1 MRPPNI
7 VPYIKRA
14 FLTPTELTVTTLVAV
29 VYAAVFISSIL
40 VYETVPALPTPHRQR
55 ELGLDIRQAW
65 GDLQKITRVPHPYN
79 SHSNSEVRDYLLHR
93 LRSISHDYPSVE
105 IADDQI
111 SNGTYF
117 GRDQVV
123 YFEGDNLLVKIEGQD
138 PALPAVLFSAHFDS
152 VSTGLGATDDGMGVV
167 TLLQLVQYYGR
178 NKPKRTVIFNINN
191 GEEDWLNG
199 AHAFLDH
206 PWSTLPK
213 TFLNLEGAGNGGRPI
228 LFRTSSF
235 DVTTAFRA
243 VSRPHGSSL
252 SNDAFK
258 RGLIRSGT
266 DFSVYEEAGMR
277 GLDLAFYRRR
287 ARYHTVFD
295 SAAWLGN
302 QNSLWL
308 MMESA
313 LEAGNVLVSASSSS
327 KPVEAVYFDIYGSSM
342 AVISRQGML
351 ALNIILLILGPFF
364 VVTVVM
370 TSPERHTG
378 LINRLKENKKVWIH
392 APARLAVTLVATLG
406 LAAVF
411 GATNKYVIYSSSY
424 VVAASLISIAIL
436 AVIIPAKILSYYFP
450 SPDPLLTTANHAV
463 FTLFWWLVLC
473 VATGAL
479 NQNHLSGFYYATF
492 AYAGQLFSL
501 LLSLGAMLHFDGCS
515 TPSQPNGADGEHLD
529 GNYQNDDHE
538 DADTDGEESTER
550 TTLLRRAHRVFN
562 QHPTVPALGS
572 PSKSR
577 STWSV
582 EILFSLVFPA
592 ILSSGILIMLLTALS
607 QTLADGNPPMTVY
620 LAIGFLSVLLV
631 LPIAPMAHHIHRA
644 ASFFLALVL
653 VSTSIYNLTAFPFS
667 PLNPLKTYVQQTID
681 LDSGANAVH
690 LATLSSLSMG
700 SGGPPIWT
708 SLPSAQNTSIF
719 CRGSAARLGLADCE
733 WSGLAP
739 NVTLD
744 STPPSEWVRS
754 SIRQVEPNVARF
766 RIQGRNTRSCRI
778 YSDKPMKY
786 VRVVGGHWERGSRP
800 DGEFN
805 EIRLWSRTWD
815 KVFDVLV
822 KWPSNNGTRQ
832 SGKIACEWAEWDLG
846 RIPAIDELR
855 VHLPPWTVV
864 SKLNDGLVEG
874 TRKFEIKNWNGKSFD
889 P

>member
-7 VPYIKRA
+7 VPHVKRA
-14 FLTPTELTVTTLVAV
+14 LFAPTEFTVTALVAV
-29 VYAAVFISSIL
+29 IYAAVFISSIL
-40 VYETVPALPTPHRQR
+40 VYESVPAPPTPDRQQ
-55 ELGLDIRQAW
+55 GLDLSQAW
-65 GDLQKITRVPHPYN
+65 RDLQKITRVPHPYN
-79 SHSNSEVRDYLLHR
+79 SHSNGEVRDYLFHR
-93 LRSISHDYPSVE
+93 LRAISRDHPSVE
-105 IADDQI
+105 IADDQT

-117 GRDQVV
+117 GRGQVV

-167 TLLQLVQYYGR
+167 TLLQLVRYYGR
-178 NKPKRTVIFNINN
+178 NKPKRTVVFNINN

-206 PWSTLPK
+206 PWAKLPK

-313 LEAGNVLVSASSSS
+313 LEAGNALVSAAYSS
-327 KPVEAVYFDIYGSSM
+327 KPVEAIYFDIYGRSM

-351 ALNIILLILGPFF
+351 ALNIILLLLGPFF
-364 VVTVVM
+364 VVAVVM

-378 LINRLKENKKVWIH
+378 LINRLKEDKKVWIH
-392 APARLAVTLVATLG
+392 APVRLVVTLAATLG
-406 LAAVF
+406 LAAIF
-411 GATNKYVIYSSSY
+411 GATNKYIIYSSSY

-436 AVIIPAKILSYYFP
+436 AVTIPAKILPYYFP

-473 VATGAL
+473 VTTGAL
-479 NQNHLSGFYYATF
+479 NENHLGGFYYATF
-492 AYAGQLFSL
+492 AYAGQLFSF
-501 LLSLGAMLHFDGCS
+501 LLSLGAMLHSDEYS
-515 TPSQPNGADGEHLD
+515 TPSQSNETDGEHLNGD
-529 GNYQNDDHE
+529 YHE
-538 DADTDGEESTER
+538 DTDTDGEESTER
-550 TTLLRRAHRVFN
+550 TSLLRRAH
-562 QHPTVPALGS
+562 QHLKAPALGH

-577 STWSV
+577 STWSA

-607 QTLADGNPPMTVY
+607 QTLADGNPAMTVY
-620 LAIGFLSVLLV
+620 LAIGFLSVLLA
-631 LPIAPMAHHIHRA
+631 LPIAPVAHHIHRA

-653 VSTSIYNLTAFPFS
+653 VGTAIYNFTAFPFS

-681 LDSGANAVH
+681 FDSGVNNVH
-690 LATLSSLSMG
+690 LTTLSSFNMG
-700 SGGPPIWT
+700 PGGPPPIWI
-708 SLPSAQNTSIF
+708 SLPSTQKTSVI
-719 CRGSAARLGLADCE
+719 CMGSPARLGLSDCE

-744 STPPSEWVRS
+744 STPPSEWMKS
-754 SIRQVEPNVARF
+754 SVKKVGPNVARF
-766 RIQGRNTRSCRI
+766 KIQGRNTRSCRI
-778 YSDKPMKY
+778 YSDQPMKY
-786 VRVVGGHWERGSRP
+786 ARVVGGHWERGSQP
-800 DGEFN
+800 DEEFK

-815 KVFDVLV
+815 KTFDVLV
-822 KWPSNNGTRQ
+822 EWPGNNGTSR

-846 RIPAIDELR
+846 RVPAIDELR
-855 VHLPPWTVV
+855 VYLPPWTVV

-874 TRKFEIKNWNGKSFD
+874 TRKFEIKTWNGRSFD
-889 P
+889 M